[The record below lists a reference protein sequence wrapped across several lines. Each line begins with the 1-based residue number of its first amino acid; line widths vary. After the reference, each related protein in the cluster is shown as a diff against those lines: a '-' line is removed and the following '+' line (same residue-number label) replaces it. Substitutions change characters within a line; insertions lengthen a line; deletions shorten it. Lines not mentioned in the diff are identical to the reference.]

1 MEADIRIPRSLRELE
16 VETGPRPRPLSGTE
30 MKKAWNRVISD
41 LERFARSELVTL
53 VVNDATR
60 PPSYPMLE
68 PVRELLEGKV
78 RVLFATGTH
87 RPVTLKE
94 RDYLLGGCFAGAPW
108 RSNDCDS
115 PDMADIG
122 ETSRGTRVKIDP
134 WLLDGY
140 PVLSVNSVEPHY
152 FAGFTGGRKSFLPGV
167 SARETVVA
175 NHYHACLPG
184 SGPGVLEGNPVH
196 EDMNE
201 ALSMLEERAE
211 IVQGNGVMHH
221 GDLVSFFT
229 GSCRDSFE
237 RAAAESA
244 RLSEL
249 SVRGRCR
256 LAVLHPGA
264 PLHVSLYQSEKA
276 LYNCSHIVEDGG
288 AILLVSPCPEG
299 LGAAHMEQAFVSSMD
314 ETWTTPGRN
323 GYRIGDHAIVRL
335 KEIRKRMTIALASH
349 LPDELVSRMG
359 IQPVKDLDEWVR
371 KYPSDRTL
379 FIPRAGFV
387 VPRLESE

>member
-1 MEADIRIPRSLRELE
+1 MEGDIRIPPSLRDVEVESGTRPRSLPGSDLE
-16 VETGPRPRPLSGTE
+16 
-30 MKKAWNRVISD
+30 KAWSGVMSD
-41 LERFARSELVTL
+41 LERFARAGVITL

-68 PVRELLEGKV
+68 PLREVLDGKV

-87 RPVTLKE
+87 RPVTSKE
-94 RDYLLGGCFAGAPW
+94 RDHLLGDCFTGAPW
-108 RSNDCDS
+108 KSNDCDS
-115 PDMADIG
+115 REMVGIG
-122 ETSRGTRVKIDP
+122 ETSRGTQVRVDP

-167 SARETVVA
+167 SARETIVA
-175 NHYHACLPG
+175 NHYHACLTG
-184 SGPGVLEGNPVH
+184 SLPGVLTGNPVH

-201 ALSMLEERAE
+201 ALSMLEERVE

-221 GDLVSFFT
+221 GRLVSFFT

-244 RLSEL
+244 RLSIL
-249 SVRGRCR
+249 SVRGRYH
-256 LAVLHPGA
+256 LLVLHPGA

-276 LYNCSHIVEDGG
+276 LYNCSHIVKDGG
-288 AILLVSPCPEG
+288 VILLVSPCTEG
-299 LGAAHMEQAFVSSMD
+299 LGAVHMEQAFISSMD
-314 ETWTTPGRN
+314 ETWTTPGRD

-335 KEIRKRMTIALASH
+335 KEMRKRMTIALASH

-359 IQPVKDLDEWVR
+359 IQPVEDLTEWIR
-371 KYPSDRTL
+371 DHRTGQTL

-387 VPRLESE
+387 VPRLESG

>member
-1 MEADIRIPRSLRELE
+1 MEGEILIPSSLREVE
-16 VETGPRPRPLSGTE
+16 VESGPRPRPLSGTDME
-30 MKKAWNRVISD
+30 VAWNGVMSD
-41 LERFARSELVTL
+41 LERFARAGVVTL

-68 PVRELLEGKV
+68 PLRDVLDGKV

-94 RDYLLGGCFAGAPW
+94 RNCLLGGCFAGAPW
-108 RSNDCDS
+108 KSNDCDS
-115 PDMADIG
+115 RDMVGIG
-122 ETSRGTRVKIDP
+122 ETSRGTKVKIDP

-184 SGPGVLEGNPVH
+184 SGAGVLEGNPVH
-196 EDMNE
+196 EDMDE
-201 ALSMLEERAE
+201 ALSMLEERVE
-211 IVQGNGVMHH
+211 IVQGNGVMHL

-249 SVRGRCR
+249 PVRGRCR
-256 LAVLHPGA
+256 LLVLHPGA

-288 AILLVSPCPEG
+288 VILLVSPCPEG
-299 LGAAHMEQAFVSSMD
+299 LGAAHMEQAFMSSMD
-314 ETWTTPGRN
+314 ETWTTPGRD

-335 KEIRKRMTIALASH
+335 KEMRKRMTIALASH

-371 KYPSDRTL
+371 KYRSDHTL

>member
-1 MEADIRIPRSLRELE
+1 MEGDILIPPSLRDVE
-16 VETGPRPRPLSGTE
+16 VETGLRPRPLSGTDME
-30 MKKAWNRVISD
+30 KAWSGVMSD
-41 LERFARSELVTL
+41 LERFARAGVVTL

-68 PVRELLEGKV
+68 PLREVLDGKV

-87 RPVTLKE
+87 RPVTSRE
-94 RDYLLGGCFAGAPW
+94 RDHLLGGCFAGAPW
-108 RSNDCDS
+108 KSNDCDS
-115 PDMADIG
+115 RDMACIG
-122 ETSRGTRVKIDP
+122 ETYRGTQVKVDP
-134 WLLDGY
+134 WMLDGH

-175 NHYHACLPG
+175 NHYLACLPG
-184 SGPGVLEGNPVH
+184 SRPGELEGNPVH
-196 EDMNE
+196 EDMDE
-201 ALSMLEERAE
+201 ALSMLEERVE
-211 IVQGNGVMHH
+211 IIQGNGVMHH
-221 GDLVSFFT
+221 GRLVDFFA

-237 RAAAESA
+237 RAAAESV

-249 SVRGRCR
+249 PVRRRCR
-256 LAVLHPGA
+256 LLVLHPGA

-288 AILLVSPCPEG
+288 IILLVSPCPEG
-299 LGAAHMEQAFVSSMD
+299 LGADHMEQAFISSMD
-314 ETWTTPGRN
+314 ERWTAPRRD

-335 KEIRKRMTIALASH
+335 KEMRKRMTIALASH

-359 IQPVKDLDEWVR
+359 IQPVEDLTEWIR
-371 KYPSDRTL
+371 DHWTGQTL

-387 VPRLESE
+387 VPRLESG